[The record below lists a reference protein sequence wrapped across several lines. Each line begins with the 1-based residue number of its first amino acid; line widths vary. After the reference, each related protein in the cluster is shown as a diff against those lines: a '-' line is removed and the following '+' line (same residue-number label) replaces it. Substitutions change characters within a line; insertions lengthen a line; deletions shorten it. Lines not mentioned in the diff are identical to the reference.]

1 MYQSVEDAKLS
12 GALRETLASA
22 VEEYRQALDAIADAA
37 DHGRPASPQ
46 QLERAFEAMLQL
58 ENAEILVELD
68 VDRRRGALPVPPPR
82 SVH

>member
-37 DHGRPASPQ
+37 DHGQPASPQ

-68 VDRRRGALPVPPPR
+68 VDRRRGSLPVRPPR